1 MRTDAISVIL
11 VEDDQM
17 LRESLRDYMG
27 LTGFQV
33 TAVGTGA
40 EFQRLVAEQSYDVAV
55 IDINLP
61 DQSGY
66 VLVEYARAHTD
77 MGLVIITAHDSLE
90 ARISGYQAGSDLF
103 LAKPVDCRE
112 LGAAIKSIAARHKGR
127 ANSVVDAGSCW
138 VLNRSRWVLIS
149 PAGVETSLT
158 GKEFSLLELLI
169 AASGEVVGREQLLQ
183 QIYTSTDESNSRSLD
198 TLVGRL
204 RKKLSLQMQDASIP
218 LMSVYGKGY
227 RFSSCCSIN

>member
-1 MRTDAISVIL
+1 MNTDAISVIL

-17 LRESLRDYMG
+17 LRESLSDYMS

-33 TAVGTGA
+33 AAVGTGA
-40 EFQRLVAEQSYDVAV
+40 EFQRLVAERSYNVAV

-90 ARISGYQAGSDLF
+90 ARINGYQAGSDLF
-103 LAKPVDCRE
+103 LAKPLDCRE
-112 LGAAIKSIAARHKGR
+112 LGAAIKSIAARHRGR
-127 ANSVVDAGSCW
+127 ASSVVDAGTCW
-138 VLNRSRWVLIS
+138 VLDRSRWILIS
-149 PAGVETSLT
+149 PAGIETSLT
-158 GKEFSLLELLI
+158 GKEFTLLEQLT
-169 AASGEVVGREQLLQ
+169 ASSGEIVDRDTLLQ
-183 QIYTSTDESNSRSLD
+183 KLYASTDESNSRSLD

-204 RKKLSLQMQDASIP
+204 RKKLTIQMQTETVP

-227 RFSSCCSIN
+227 RFSACCSVR